1 MNWTRFVHP
10 EDVDRYLTAYAEVE
24 ERRGDFVSF
33 VRLRRADGAYRDMKT
48 VSVPRYSASGDFLGY
63 IGSTYDITDVR
74 RAEQTTG
81 FLADASAA
89 LADLTD
95 SDSTLQKVAAL
106 AVPQFSDWCA
116 IDVVQ
121 PDGSIRRLA
130 VAGSGRG
137 YDLQRGPASTTSV
150 PGSAQVI
157 HSGRTLWIPAVTDD
171 GVADHGSRAGH
182 ESLEPRLTSCI
193 CVPLSSRTQV
203 LGALTFITAES
214 GRVYDSSDVRAAEDL
229 AHRTVI
235 AIENA
240 TLLARLKEDDRLK
253 DEFLAML
260 AHELRNPLAPI
271 QNAAQIMR
279 LAPPAPE
286 TQPLVDVIERQV
298 WQMTRLVDDLL
309 DVSRITRGQ
318 IALRPERVELAN
330 VVRHAVEAS
339 RALID
344 KRGHNLTV
352 TMLEEPLFLEA
363 DPIRL
368 QQVVANLL
376 QNAAK
381 YTDEG
386 GRIDLVVERDGAGTI
401 VLRVS
406 DNGVGIPLTMQQ
418 RIFDLFTQVDRT
430 LERSEGGLGIGLTL
444 VKRLVEMHGGTVTC
458 RSAGPGTGSEFSVRL
473 PLAAPAV
480 ASDEPPAVRIPT
492 PASHRIL
499 VVDNNRDA
507 ADSLAM
513 LLRMA
518 GHQTHTA
525 YDGQEALVMVGELT
539 PDVVMLDIGL
549 PNLNGYEVAR
559 RIREQGGTGPIL
571 IAVTGWGSEDDYRQ
585 SLEAGFDEHLTKPV
599 EFAMLRRILS
609 ERLQQHASRG

>member
-1 MNWTRFVHP
+1 
-10 EDVDRYLTAYAEVE
+10 
-24 ERRGDFVSF
+24 
-33 VRLRRADGAYRDMKT
+33 
-48 VSVPRYSASGDFLGY
+48 
-63 IGSTYDITDVR
+63 
-74 RAEQTTG
+74 
-81 FLADASAA
+81 
-89 LADLTD
+89 
-95 SDSTLQKVAAL
+95 
-106 AVPQFSDWCA
+106 
-116 IDVVQ
+116 
-121 PDGSIRRLA
+121 
-130 VAGSGRG
+130 
-137 YDLQRGPASTTSV
+137 
-150 PGSAQVI
+150 
-157 HSGRTLWIPAVTDD
+157 
-171 GVADHGSRAGH
+171 
-182 ESLEPRLTSCI
+182 
-193 CVPLSSRTQV
+193 
-203 LGALTFITAES
+203 
-214 GRVYDSSDVRAAEDL
+214 
-229 AHRTVI
+229 
-235 AIENA
+235 
-240 TLLARLKEDDRLK
+240 LKEDDRLK

-473 PLAAPAV
+473 PLASPAV

-539 PDVVMLDIGL
+539 PDVVLLDIGL

-609 ERLQQHASRG
+609 ERLNQHASRG